1 MFSKNIR
8 DFAFANRSNMVRE
21 RKIDEYGQ
29 QVVDAMN
36 KLLKMCKDNMFHSGD
51 LLVCEQNGSIFANR
65 PLVGP
70 GEEGN
75 EYIPR
80 LNTITG
86 RGIGETT
93 KDDDYLAKN
102 GNDFFDGTSE
112 FELSITR
119 EMRKYQD
126 IWENSYFLR
135 LLTQMIHLLNGEH
148 YDWHLNVKKNKS
160 NLIEHQII
168 KKSEKAP
175 LFHSIISFAYNR
187 QVRNAIAHS
196 QYQLVQGGILLNN
209 IEPKD
214 GIQQGLSFEQWE
226 RMFIQSYCL
235 VMYTKESLRLATSAY
250 FAYTKITGGGIPII
264 IPTEEDKWEYSYLY
278 PDSTGRIWRFNR
290 IDH

>member
-1 MFSKNIR
+1 
-8 DFAFANRSNMVRE
+8 MVRE
-21 RKIDEYGQ
+21 SKINEYGQ

-36 KLLKMCKDNMFHSGD
+36 ELLKLCKNNMFHSGD
-51 LLVCEQNGSIFANR
+51 LLVCQQNGSLFANK
-65 PLVGP
+65 PLIGP

-75 EYIPR
+75 EFIPR

-86 RGIGETT
+86 KGIGETT
-93 KDDDYLAKN
+93 KDDDYLTKN

-119 EMRKYQD
+119 ELKKYQD

-148 YDWHLNVKKNKS
+148 YDWNLNVKRSKS
-160 NLIEHQII
+160 NLIENQII

-175 LFHSIISFAYNR
+175 LFHDVISYAYNR

-209 IEPKD
+209 IEPHD
-214 GIQQGLSFEQWE
+214 GIQQGLTFEQWE
-226 RMFIQSYCL
+226 KMFILSYCL
-235 VMYTKESLRLATSAY
+235 VRYTKEGLKLAASAY
-250 FAYTKITGGGIPII
+250 FAYTKLTGGGIPII
-264 IPTEEDKWEYSYLY
+264 VPTKDEKWEYSFLY
-278 PDSTGRIWRFNR
+278 PNGTGEIWRFNP
-290 IDH
+290 